1 MGALV
6 SKVYLLVFAMMM
18 TMWTWQVI
26 SYFEFQAEVKKFA
39 AKGPRFTAVDG
50 QALCERIQK
59 LEKKP
64 KPCEY
69 GR

>member
-1 MGALV
+1 MGT
-6 SKVYLLVFAMMM
+6 KVYLLVFAIIMA
-18 TMWTWQVI
+18 TWTFQVI
-26 SYFEFQAEVKKFA
+26 GYFEFQAEVKKFA

-59 LEKKP
+59 LEKEP